1 MMSDEK
7 PNDQAA
13 MARKRGRQVFTGSVL
28 VTAGCSLVI
37 AIGLIVASSYY
48 PIETIE
54 RAVESAEL
62 PLAVWRIGL
71 FVAIIG
77 GWPRGSVLYAAWA
90 GLSNEQLTFML
101 NYRWRMALW
110 LLLMEAVLSHGVV
123 VDFID
128 NLSRL

>member
-13 MARKRGRQVFTGSVL
+13 MVRKRGRQVFTGSVL

-48 PIETIE
+48 PIETIK
-54 RAVESAEL
+54 RAVESVEL
-62 PLAVWRIGL
+62 PLAVWRIAL

-77 GWPRGSVLYAAWA
+77 GWPRWSVLYAAWA

>member
-1 MMSDEK
+1 MSDEK
-7 PNDQAA
+7 PNENKRAA
-13 MARKRGRQVFTGSVL
+13 ASKRGQQVFKWSVL
-28 VTAGCSLVI
+28 VTAIGSLVI
-37 AIGLIVASSYY
+37 AIGLIVASHYY
-48 PIETIE
+48 PIETIK
-54 RAVESAEL
+54 RAVESAEW
-62 PLAVWRIGL
+62 PLAVWRIAL

-77 GWPRGSVLYAAWA
+77 GWPRWSVLYAAWA

-128 NLSRL
+128 NLYR